1 MSTFAL
7 VQTVVLAGVL
17 VASAWVAFRK
27 LMPVT
32 TKRLLA
38 RISAALESPHRG
50 PVAHRLAHWLQPAEA
65 KAGSCGSGD
74 GCSACG
80 GCGSTAPPAAEKQP
94 LEFKSRS
101 H

>member
-1 MSTFAL
+1 VSAFAV

-27 LMPVT
+27 LMPAT
-32 TKRLLA
+32 SKRLLA
-38 RISAALESPHRG
+38 RLSAALESPQRG
-50 PVAHRLAHWLQPAEA
+50 PFAHRLAHWLQPAEA

-80 GCGSTAPPAAEKQP
+80 GCGSAAPPVAEKQP

>member
-1 MSTFAL
+1 MSAFAI
-7 VQTVVLAGVL
+7 VQTVVLAVVL

-27 LMPVT
+27 LMPAT
-32 TKRLLA
+32 SKRLLA
-38 RISAALESPHRG
+38 RISAALESPQRG
-50 PVAHRLAHWLQPAEA
+50 PFAHRLARWLQPAEA
-65 KAGSCGSGD
+65 KAGACGSGD

-80 GCGSTAPPAAEKQP
+80 GCGSAAPPAAEKQP